1 MHSTFVIGKDSWDD
15 NLDRQTEELKAYVNK
30 GGRII
35 CLEQNQTTFNSSWLP
50 VKVKFLEHSNNDP
63 VYLSPSLAYK
73 DGMNIN
79 LERPYHPIFS
89 GLNPRMFRLWA
100 DYTSYDESKN
110 GFPAIYP
117 VNTGYELQSSSI
129 EDVAILA
136 NYSRALAGTALS
148 ELFVGKGSILLSG
161 FDLIDH
167 CEVDPVADKLLSNII
182 QYMAVNKKHEQYV
195 AVNDSI
201 IWGDYASEQGIVNA
215 PCNGLMVNTIPI
227 IPKGQEEL
235 PKYKV
240 QVDEYGYQYA
250 GSYGGWNSKPG
261 VQYVTYGRRPMAP
274 FTFSRGGSPIVD
286 TSSTVGEGYFY
297 LALPR
302 KAKTMVTVLENPVD
316 EPLNISLSVTD
327 GTWEKYII
335 QPKQQ
340 LIIRTNISHL
350 KTR

>member
-1 MHSTFVIGKDSWDD
+1 
-15 NLDRQTEELKAYVNK
+15 
-30 GGRII
+30 
-35 CLEQNQTTFNSSWLP
+35 
-50 VKVKFLEHSNNDP
+50 
-63 VYLSPSLAYK
+63 
-73 DGMNIN
+73 MNIN

-110 GFPAIYP
+110 GFPTIYP
-117 VNTGYELQSSSI
+117 VNTGYELQSPSI

-201 IWGDYASEQGIVNA
+201 IWGDYASERGIVNA

-350 KTR
+350 KNKMKVTLKGDRRTILLKTIIKKTQK